1 MKRSKT
7 FFVSAATVSK
17 TEDVPGVLIVD
28 DEASVHDDFDRH
40 LTVRAPTEFDE
51 LRRSLFRRSEARVAD
66 RTRFAIHHCYSG
78 EEAIE
83 LLDTEV
89 GDTIALAFVDMRMGG
104 GANGIETLASIIE
117 RRPQTHLVLCTAYSD
132 FTWDQ
137 VLSVLGAD
145 RKVHLLRKPFQ
156 GWQAQ
161 RFASVLAQKWK
172 FERRGNHAVAE
183 RR

>member
-104 GANGIETLASIIE
+104 GANGIRDARIDHRTPASDPPRPVHGVLRLHVGPGLVGA
-117 RRPQTHLVLCTAYSD
+117 RR
-132 FTWDQ
+132 
-137 VLSVLGAD
+137 
-145 RKVHLLRKPFQ
+145 
-156 GWQAQ
+156 
-161 RFASVLAQKWK
+161 
-172 FERRGNHAVAE
+172 
-183 RR
+183 